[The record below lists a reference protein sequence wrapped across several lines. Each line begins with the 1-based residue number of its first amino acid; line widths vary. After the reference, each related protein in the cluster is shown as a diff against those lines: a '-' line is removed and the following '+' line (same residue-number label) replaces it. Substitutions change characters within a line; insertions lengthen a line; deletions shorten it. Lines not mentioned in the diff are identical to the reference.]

1 MKSLKNRADF
11 SLKKINLTRRAAA
24 GMLLAVL
31 ISSVSGAAPAAE
43 SAAKPS
49 APSAPPKFYRV
60 AEVLTGDT
68 FRLDTGTLVAYSSIK
83 APPLVHV
90 DPKVREYGKQAAD
103 FNRTLLMDQRIRVEF
118 GSQIKND
125 DGVYQGFVYLEDGTF
140 ANLRMVEAGYAKLKI
155 DPPNLQHA
163 EALRRASTHARK
175 DGAGLWEHENKVERK
190 FIFMADQMT
199 RKYHF
204 VGCPSLRGVSK
215 AHLQR
220 FESSLDAKA
229 AGFIFC
235 KECRHTYAQ
244 ETDLF

>member
-1 MKSLKNRADF
+1 MFLALAIAS
-11 SLKKINLTRRAAA
+11 AA
-24 GMLLAVL
+24 GT
-31 ISSVSGAAPAAE
+31 APAAD
-43 SAAKPS
+43 SAAKPA

-83 APPLVHV
+83 APPLVHI
-90 DPKVREYGKQAAD
+90 DPKVRAYGKQAAD
-103 FNRTLLMDQRIRVEF
+103 FNRTLLLDKRVRVEF
-118 GSQIKND
+118 GSRIKND

-140 ANLRMVEAGYAKLKI
+140 ANLSMVEAGYAKLMI
-155 DPPNLQHA
+155 VPPNLQHA
-163 EALRRASTHARK
+163 ELLRRASTHARK
-175 DGAGLWEHENKVERK
+175 DGTGLWEHENKIERK
-190 FIFMADQMT
+190 FVFMADQMT

-204 VGCPSLRGVSK
+204 TGCPSLRGVSK

-220 FESSLDAKA
+220 FESSVDAKA
-229 AGFIFC
+229 AGFNFC